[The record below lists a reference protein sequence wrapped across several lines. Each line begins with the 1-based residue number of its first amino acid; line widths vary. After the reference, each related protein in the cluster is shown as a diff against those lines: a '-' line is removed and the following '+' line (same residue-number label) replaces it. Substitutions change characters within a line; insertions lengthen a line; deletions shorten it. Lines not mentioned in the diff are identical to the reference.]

1 MGLTPIV
8 NIILRFSNI
17 CIRGIMSNIVLDKS
31 KAFAIRIVKLYKY
44 LNEDKKEYIL
54 SKQVLRSG
62 TSIGANITEAECGF
76 SEKDFL
82 FKMQIAYKECSE
94 TLYWLELLYRTD
106 YLTQEQFNSIKV
118 DCEEIKYLLT
128 SITKTTKTKLEL

>member
-1 MGLTPIV
+1 
-8 NIILRFSNI
+8 
-17 CIRGIMSNIVLDKS
+17 MSNNVIEKS
-31 KAFAIRIVKLYKY
+31 KDFAIRIVNLYKY
-44 LNEDKKEYIL
+44 LNDDKKEYVL

-94 TLYWLELLYRTD
+94 TLYWLELLYKTN

-118 DCEEIKYLLT
+118 DCEDIKYLLT
-128 SITKTTKTKLEL
+128 SITKTTKRKIEQ